1 MMKALAAELRI
12 EGDELFATLQD
23 LSDDD
28 WSRSTPFKS
37 WTVNDVIGHLHLGD
51 WMVMLTMTD
60 PAQYLK
66 VRDTRTKLRE
76 AGASPTDSMIGLG
89 PDLKTG
95 RELLAQWRPG
105 FIEMCDAFADA
116 DPKHRVKWSG
126 PDMSVRSAATA
137 RQMETWAHGQEIYD
151 LLRRPRHAT
160 DRLKNIAEL
169 GVRTFGWTFVNREQT
184 PPADIP
190 YVRLTAPSGAIWE
203 WNEPNETN
211 KVEGSAEDFCRVV
224 TQGRNIAEVDLTVIG
239 DAAKAWMDI
248 AQCFAGPPNDPP
260 VPGVRGWG

>member
-23 LSDDD
+23 LSDED
-28 WSRSTPFKS
+28 WARPTPFKS

-51 WMVMLTMTD
+51 WMVKLTMTD
-60 PAQYLK
+60 PERYLK
-66 VRDTRTKLRE
+66 VRE
-76 AGASPTDSMIGLG
+76 ARAEARAQGMGASESMAGLG

-95 RELLAQWRPG
+95 PALLAQWRPS

-169 GVRTFGWTFVNREQT
+169 GVRTFGWTFVNRDQT
-184 PPADIP
+184 PPADVP

-224 TQGRNIAEVDLTVIG
+224 TQGRNIAEVDLTVVG
-239 DAAKAWMDI
+239 DAATAWMDI